1 MKGLIGG
8 QKAWSIVILFV
19 ANLYCEIYCN
29 GERGVLHIVDGTT
42 ANKIK
47 DEIDWCDLQG
57 ILQYPKIK
65 LNNDHN
71 DQDYHDKA
79 WWQIIVCSVGQF
91 SWFNSLS
98 CD

>member
-1 MKGLIGG
+1 MRHERFDRRPKG
-8 QKAWSIVILFV
+8 IVILFV

-29 GERGVLHIVDGTT
+29 GERGVLHIVDATT

-79 WWQIIVCSVGQF
+79 
-91 SWFNSLS
+91 
-98 CD
+98 